1 MATRRVVNA
10 RPPPQP
16 PPTPAHSSSSHSS
29 ADVAAVE
36 AFVAVSGD
44 VKGLVTTLSSKLDA
58 ARLAKATSM
67 LKADRFQ
74 LFADVS
80 AVDVVGV
87 VKSQTDSSLFYAC
100 RLASDGSFCCCTQ
113 NLNACGGLRGAL
125 CKHLLVLILG
135 LSKAGKLD
143 VTTATAWSLASTT
156 QKPAL
161 VKDRMGEVFLRYQ
174 GVEAGTVDWRPT
186 ETLPEDFYAL

>member
-10 RPPPQP
+10 KAPSQP
-16 PPTPAHSSSSHSS
+16 PAPAPAS
-29 ADVAAVE
+29 APAPAAGG
-36 AFVAVSGD
+36 SGFD
-44 VKGLVTTLSSKLDA
+44 GLVATLSSKLDA
-58 ARLAKATSM
+58 SRMEKAASM

-74 LFADVS
+74 LFADV
-80 AVDVVGV
+80 AATDVVGV
-87 VKSQTDSSLFYAC
+87 VKSQTDASLFYAC
-100 RLASDGSFCCCTQ
+100 RLGSDGSYCCCTQ

-135 LSKAGKLD
+135 LTKAGKLD
-143 VTTATAWSLASTT
+143 AATATAWALASTT

-161 VKDRMGEVFLRYQ
+161 AKDRMGEVFLRHQ